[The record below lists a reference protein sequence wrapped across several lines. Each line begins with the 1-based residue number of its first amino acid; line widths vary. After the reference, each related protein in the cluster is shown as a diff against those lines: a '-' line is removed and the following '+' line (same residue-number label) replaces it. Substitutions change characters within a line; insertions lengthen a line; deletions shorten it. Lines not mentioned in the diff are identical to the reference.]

1 MKDPLLTGG
10 ESIRYPSERAAFI
23 ACIVALPFSLAIV
36 GGFLAEAINGSRLL
50 LLAIGAL
57 LYVSIAR
64 GKLLGDSI
72 HVHGGQLSDLARL
85 VQQCAELLDVQAPQI
100 FVRDDVL
107 VPIVAVGVAEPYALV
122 ISSHWLGYLRDD
134 ELRFLV
140 ARELAHVRA
149 GHTRLSS
156 ILSVNGREN
165 PVVSVVFGAYLRR
178 TEYTADRIGLLCCG
192 SVESAVK
199 AIAIASFHNLA
210 RNIDLAAVAD
220 QLRELRSEPTLR
232 AGEWLGSSPY
242 ATRRIAEITAF
253 AATPLAQRWMARF
266 APARAGQAVTPAA
279 LERPRLEAGSSRAFA
294 STWRR
299 VTAWLI
305 DMAIILSLVP
315 LFVHATNKNVQVG
328 LGDALRM
335 FPLMVSGVVSASSL
349 FVLWLYC
356 IVLVTALGRT
366 VGMMIVDLRV
376 VRKDFSRPRFWD
388 VFFRYT
394 LAGLSVLTV
403 VPLLWLVRRV
413 QPYERLSGTRLV
425 NANAVIEPQT
435 APAGYPQSLA

>member
-1 MKDPLLTGG
+1 MRDPLLSGN
-10 ESIRYPSERAAFI
+10 ESMRYPSERAAFI
-23 ACIVALPFSLAIV
+23 ACIVALPFTLALV
-36 GGFLAEAINGSRLL
+36 GAFLSQAINGSRLL

-85 VQQCAELLDVQAPQI
+85 VQECAALLDIQAPQI

-122 ISSHWLGYLRDD
+122 ISSHWLGHLRDD

-165 PVVSVVFGAYLRR
+165 PVVSVIFGAYLRR
-178 TEYTADRIGLLCCG
+178 TEYTADRIGLACCG
-192 SVESAVK
+192 SLESAVK
-199 AIAIASFHNLA
+199 AIAIASFHNLG
-210 RNIDLAAVAD
+210 RSIDLTAVAD

-253 AATPLAQRWMARF
+253 AATPLAQHWIALF
-266 APARAGQAVTPAA
+266 APARAGQAPTPAA
-279 LERPRLEAGSSRAFA
+279 LQRPLLEAGSSQAFA
-294 STWRR
+294 SAWRR
-299 VTAWLI
+299 ATAWLI
-305 DMAIILSLVP
+305 DFVVILTLAPSFIHVSDK
-315 LFVHATNKNVQVG
+315 HAAVG
-328 LGDALRM
+328 LSEAFRM
-335 FPLMVSGVVSASSL
+335 FPLVASSVISGTAL
-349 FVLWLYC
+349 MLLWLYC

-376 VRKDFSRPRFWD
+376 VRKDFSPPRFWD
-388 VFFRYT
+388 VFVRYV
-394 LAGLSVLTV
+394 LAGLSVVTV
-403 VPLLWLVRRV
+403 VPLLWLLRRV

-435 APAGYPQSLA
+435 APAG